1 MLLNLIFLALKNG
14 RIVLMKED
22 INMDNLTT
30 LMEMRDENCYL
41 EELLELEKYLEVR
54 KFKVMER
61 LNYLRNRI
69 SERESIN
76 ENNT

>member
-1 MLLNLIFLALKNG
+1 
-14 RIVLMKED
+14 MKED